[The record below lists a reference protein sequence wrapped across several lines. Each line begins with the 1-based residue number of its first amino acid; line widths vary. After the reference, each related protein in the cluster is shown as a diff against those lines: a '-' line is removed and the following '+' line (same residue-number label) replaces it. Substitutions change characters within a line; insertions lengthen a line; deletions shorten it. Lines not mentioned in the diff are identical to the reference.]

1 MIGFLE
7 KNLETVEKRLAKIQ
21 NDYDILKNEN
31 QFLQKK
37 IDSKSDKFV
46 NLATLLAE
54 AYENV
59 LKEQVENETVGKISE
74 MDLNEMLF
82 EIPLTFEKIH

>member
-7 KNLETVEKRLAKIQ
+7 KNLENVEKKLAKQQ

-37 IDSKSDKFV
+37 IESKSDKFV
-46 NLATLLAE
+46 NLATMLSE
-54 AYENV
+54 AYEKLTKDDTEKDV
-59 LKEQVENETVGKISE
+59 VGKTLELDLTE
-74 MDLNEMLF
+74 MFFFVNFL
-82 EIPLTFEKIH
+82 H